1 MKCKQLTPA
10 AEYDLKTAMSAL
22 SALIITNSLLSD
34 IRMHNMYRLH
44 THDLSQY
51 MKLDA
56 SALKALNLMPAPN
69 EVGGSQ
75 KNMSVYGLLDKC
87 KTAQGKRLLQ
97 RWLKQPLINL
107 HEISEFRFTVQISWG
122 NADIRVGELIG

>member
-1 MKCKQLTPA
+1 
-10 AEYDLKTAMSAL
+10 
-22 SALIITNSLLSD
+22 
-34 IRMHNMYRLH
+34 MYRLH

-69 EVGGSQ
+69 EVGGSM

-107 HEISEFRFTVQISWG
+107 HEIGKYTLSLDVRAQARTDDQ
-122 NADIRVGELIG
+122 